1 MAGYRVRVSALAH
14 VSDDALNRAYL
25 RLLDTDP
32 LFRHSEA
39 KAGEGG
45 MSPGQEQFHRDPASR
60 RLLRAA
66 TQIGKTRAGSV
77 EMWWAMLDRHP
88 YRAPSRRPTAGW
100 IVLPDLN
107 DWPKVCK
114 KIREVEPPDARD
126 PACHY
131 DTAKGYTYRGA
142 RGLMARNG
150 SLALPK
156 SGTQQQ
162 TALAGDT
169 LDWLWF
175 DEPPRESHWGESL
188 SRLAVNGG
196 SAWLTFTPIGK
207 PLAWLKTY
215 LHGNPETSEAGHPEW
230 SETLITLTHA
240 NVPHRTEENIAAQI
254 AEYSAWEYA
263 QRVEGAWAG
272 VTKDRW
278 LSGFSEACVVDPD
291 PMPSMERIGI
301 GIDHGEGSGKE
312 VAILVGY
319 DGFRLWALDE
329 YSAAAN
335 STPAMDADA
344 ILKML
349 TRWGLSP
356 FQVSICRG
364 DTNSM
369 GKGGSGLS
377 VNAALEI
384 EFSRLTQVAAPP
396 FRIEIAQKGKGSVDA
411 GLRAMN
417 AAFVSG
423 RCAVLP
429 GCTRLIHSA
438 RHWRG
443 KGDSGLKDCLD
454 AFRYVAM
461 DFLANAPRG
470 SGKLR
475 MV

>member
-1 MAGYRVRVSALAH
+1 MTTGLEH
-14 VSDDALNRAYL
+14 VSDADLDRAWVNL
-25 RLLDTDP
+25 VATDRL
-32 LFRHSEA
+32 FAYSEC
-39 KAGEGG
+39 KAGDAG
-45 MSPGQEQFHRDPASR
+45 MSAGQEAFHRGESGR
-60 RLLRAA
+60 RVLQAA
-66 TQIGKTRAGSV
+66 NQVGKTRAGAA
-77 EMWWAMLDRHP
+77 ECWWYMLGRHP
-88 YRAPSRRPTAGW
+88 FRETPQRATNGW
-100 IVLPDLN
+100 IILPDLN
-107 DWPKVCK
+107 DWPKVSK
-114 KIREVEPPDARD
+114 KLREIEPPNVLD

-175 DEPPRESHWGESL
+175 DEPPRESHWGEAL

-196 SAWLTFTPIGK
+196 AAWLTFTPIGK

-215 LHGNPETSEAGHPEW
+215 LLGNPETNEAGHPEW
-230 SETLITLTHA
+230 VITLITLTHA
-240 NVPHRTEENIAAQI
+240 NVPHRTEANIAAQI
-254 AEYSAWEYA
+254 AEYSPWEHA
-263 QRVEGAWAG
+263 QRVDGAWAG

-291 PMPSMERIGI
+291 PMPNMERIGI

-329 YSAAAN
+329 YSAPAN
-335 STPAMDADA
+335 STPAMDATA
-344 ILKML
+344 ILAML

-384 EFSRLTQVAAPP
+384 EFARLTKLAQPP

-411 GLRAMN
+411 GLRAIN

-443 KGDSGLKDCLD
+443 KGDSDLKDCLD
-454 AFRYVAM
+454 GFRYVAM
-461 DFLANAPRG
+461 DFLAPVSRG
-470 SGKLR
+470 PGKLR
-475 MV
+475 MT